1 MPDWALILLLL
12 AAYIAI
18 TRWVFPRFGIST

>member
-1 MPDWALILLLL
+1 MPDWALILLLI

-18 TRWVFPRFGIST
+18 TRWVFPKFGIAT

>member
-1 MPDWALILLLL
+1 MPDWALILLLI

-18 TRWVFPRFGIST
+18 ARWVFPRFGIST

>member
-1 MPDWALILLLL
+1 MADWALILLLI
-12 AAYIAI
+12 AAYLVV